1 MLLKCRMNKIKKL
14 NRILILSDSD
24 LYGGASIAGY
34 NLHQSLIRN
43 GSQSLMIVN
52 NKFSSDPTVIE
63 KENNTKKWINNLII
77 GKWNFP
83 FSYRI
88 GIATRRIK
96 SDFNEWYKSSLIE
109 KHNLKQS
116 SFFPILKFRPDIIH
130 FNTGGGNNI
139 LDIRD
144 IKILSKYYKI
154 VFSLHDLWILSQSP
168 PKVSYHN
175 KKNAI
180 NYKYHQISQSKINFM
195 AHSDWVYN
203 NFSNTERFKN
213 FPINLIKYA
222 IDINKFR
229 AKDKSHIRQKLN
241 ISKNVFILMTTAVGI
256 ISNPYKD
263 FNTLYKA
270 YINILNNYKNLLLIV
285 IGDKKSN
292 FNSNHYL
299 DKFLFINPERQ
310 SEELIEYYS
319 CADLYIQSSNVETWG
334 LAISEALSC
343 GLPVIASSVGAIP
356 EQVKGFNRGEPND
369 PLNSYPIGEANG
381 LLFEKSN
388 EKSLHEKIIWMLNNK
403 SEMKLLGNNARSFA
417 EKKLNIDHRVHK
429 YIKYYNSL

>member
-1 MLLKCRMNKIKKL
+1 
-14 NRILILSDSD
+14 
-24 LYGGASIAGY
+24 
-34 NLHQSLIRN
+34 
-43 GSQSLMIVN
+43 
-52 NKFSSDPTVIE
+52 
-63 KENNTKKWINNLII
+63 
-77 GKWNFP
+77 
-83 FSYRI
+83 
-88 GIATRRIK
+88 
-96 SDFNEWYKSSLIE
+96 
-109 KHNLKQS
+109 
-116 SFFPILKFRPDIIH
+116 
-130 FNTGGGNNI
+130 
-139 LDIRD
+139 
-144 IKILSKYYKI
+144 
-154 VFSLHDLWILSQSP
+154 
-168 PKVSYHN
+168 
-175 KKNAI
+175 
-180 NYKYHQISQSKINFM
+180 
-195 AHSDWVYN
+195 
-203 NFSNTERFKN
+203 
-213 FPINLIKYA
+213 
-222 IDINKFR
+222 
-229 AKDKSHIRQKLN
+229 
-241 ISKNVFILMTTAVGI
+241 MTTAVGI

-263 FNTLYKA
+263 FNTLYKT

-319 CADLYIQSSNVETWG
+319 CADLYIQSSNIETWG

-356 EQVKGFNRGEPND
+356 EQVKGFNRGKPND

-403 SEMKLLGNNARSFA
+403 RKMKLLGNNARSFA